1 MINFISIILDILD
14 YSLIKRESLFL
25 SFFSVISITYI
36 KQDNNYFYKLFIL
49 GFFYDFI
56 FTNYYLVNSI
66 IFVLIG
72 YFIKKCNKKINNDI
86 LLGLLVLTLYLLLYS
101 LFQIIFY
108 RINIKET
115 LFIIKHYFIINI
127 IYILFLSFIKNI
139 KHNSKK
145 IS

>member
-108 RINIKET
+108 RINI
-115 LFIIKHYFIINI
+115 